1 MANQSMFEAFEAST
15 RVPVSYS
22 YAAFAFVAVGLIGFL
37 LVVVIKDG
45 WFRHQNDELS
55 IGDYMWVIAR
65 AMILFL
71 FALGVFSP
79 AS

>member
-1 MANQSMFEAFEAST
+1 MANQSMFDSFESST
-15 RVPVSYS
+15 RVPVDYS
-22 YAAFAFVAVGLIGFL
+22 YATFAFIAVALIGYL

-45 WFRHQNDELS
+45 WTRHQNDELS
-55 IGDYMWVIAR
+55 MGDFMWVITR

-71 FALGVFSP
+71 FALAVFSP